1 MVARRIS
8 LGVIVPQPVVI
19 IEWSSSK
26 LDEVKIIQNNKALNK
41 IDVNYDIVTSTKNSK
56 IRTRS
61 N

>member
-8 LGVIVPQPVVI
+8 LGVIVTQPVVI
-19 IEWSSSK
+19 FEWSSSK
-26 LDEVKIIQNNKALNK
+26 LDEVKIIQNNKAFNK